1 MNENWVST
9 IDAMILTGENMRT
22 RKESCFS
29 APLSPKIIKRTCLK
43 SSGGSKFCG
52 AWSLCKFSDPREEK
66 NTKLRIKS

>member
-52 AWSLCKFSDPREEK
+52 REVYANLATLVK
-66 NTKLRIKS
+66 KRIQNYE